1 MRRRRAR
8 PYRRRMTGVVKVQAP
23 RNRNTR
29 DGHRRAVEEFETAQH
44 RLLSRY
50 GIAAESRFID
60 VPAIG
65 GKAHVLVT
73 GEGPPL
79 AMVIGA
85 TTPAAFWAPLM
96 PQLSAYTL
104 YAMDLPGFGLTDPV
118 QYRTATMR
126 STAVDFLA
134 QVLDG
139 LGVDRCP
146 FLTHSMGSLW
156 TTWLSLDRPQRVT
169 AQVQVG
175 CPALILGT
183 SAPLPMRM
191 MSIPA
196 AGRLLLKLQP
206 PSVRQVERVFEMV
219 REAVSEIPEIR
230 DVLLACER
238 LPAYSPSMLA
248 LMNAVMRV
256 GKARPQI
263 ALTGEQLTLLRHPV
277 QLIWGDRDPFGSV
290 DVARR
295 SAGLLPDAELHII
308 AGGHAPWLN
317 RAEEVG
323 THARRFLNDHP
334 HR

>member
-1 MRRRRAR
+1 MRR
-8 PYRRRMTGVVKVQAP
+8 
-23 RNRNTR
+23 
-29 DGHRRAVEEFETAQH
+29 GHSRAVEEFEAAQH
-44 RLLSRY
+44 RLLSRH

-60 VPAIG
+60 VPSIG
-65 GKAHVLVT
+65 GRAHVLVT

-79 AMVIGA
+79 VMVIGA

-96 PQLSAYTL
+96 PHLSGYTL
-104 YAMDLPGFGLTDPV
+104 YAVDLPGFGLTDPV
-118 QYRTATMR
+118 EYRTATLR
-126 STAVDFLA
+126 AFAVDFLA

-139 LGVDRCP
+139 IGIDRCP
-146 FLTHSMGSLW
+146 FLTNSMGSLW
-156 TTWLSLDRPQRVT
+156 TTWLALDCPQRVT
-169 AQVQVG
+169 AQIQVG

-183 SAPLPMRM
+183 SAPPPIRM
-191 MSIPA
+191 VSIPA

-219 REAVSEIPEIR
+219 REEVSEIPEIR
-230 DVLLACER
+230 DVLLTCER
-238 LPAYSPSMLA
+238 LPGYGPSMLA
-248 LMNAVMRV
+248 LMNAVMRI

-263 ALTGEQLTLLRHPV
+263 ALTGEQLTQLRHPV

-295 SAGLLPDAELHII
+295 SAGLLPAAELHVV

-317 RAEEVG
+317 RAEEIG
-323 THARRFLNDHP
+323 PLARQFLHDHR

>member
-1 MRRRRAR
+1 
-8 PYRRRMTGVVKVQAP
+8 MTRVEKAQAP
-23 RNRNTR
+23 RNRTTR
-29 DGHRRAVEEFETAQH
+29 DGCSRAVEEFETAQH

-50 GIAAESRFID
+50 GIAAEARFID

-79 AMVIGA
+79 VMVIGA

-96 PQLSAYTL
+96 PQLSGYTL
-104 YAMDLPGFGLTDPV
+104 YAIDLPGFGLTDPV
-118 QYRTATMR
+118 AYRTATMR
-126 STAVDFLA
+126 TTVVDFMA
-134 QVLDG
+134 HVLDAI
-139 LGVDRCP
+139 GVDRCP
-146 FLTHSMGSLW
+146 FLSNSMGSLW

-175 CPALILGT
+175 CPAFILGT

-219 REAVSEIPEIR
+219 GEAVSEISEVR

-238 LPAYSPSMLA
+238 LPGYGPSMLS
-248 LMNAVMRV
+248 LMNAVMHV

-263 ALTGEQLTLLRHPV
+263 ALTGEQLTQVRHPL

-295 SAGLLPDAELHII
+295 LAGLLPDAELRVV

-323 THARRFLNDHP
+323 THARQFLHDHP
-334 HR
+334 PRRSS

>member
-1 MRRRRAR
+1 M
-8 PYRRRMTGVVKVQAP
+8 
-23 RNRNTR
+23 R
-29 DGHRRAVEEFETAQH
+29 DGQGRAVEEFEAAQH

-79 AMVIGA
+79 VMVIGG

-96 PQLSAYTL
+96 PQLSGYTL
-104 YAMDLPGFGLTDPV
+104 FAMDLPGFGLTDPV
-118 QYRTATMR
+118 EYRTATIR
-126 STAVDFLA
+126 ATAVDFLA

-139 LGVDRCP
+139 IGVDRGP
-146 FLTHSMGSLW
+146 FLTNSMGSLW
-156 TTWLSLDRPQRVT
+156 TTWLSLDWPQRVT

-175 CPALILGT
+175 CPAFILGT
-183 SAPLPMRM
+183 SAPPPMRM

-206 PSVRQVERVFEMV
+206 PSVRQVERVFAMV
-219 REAVSEIPEIR
+219 REEVSEISEIR
-230 DVLLACER
+230 DELLACER
-238 LPAYSPSMLA
+238 LPAYGPSMLS

-263 ALTGEQLTLLRHPV
+263 ALTGEQLTRLRHPV

-295 SAGLLPDAELHII
+295 SAGLLPDAELHVV
-308 AGGHAPWLN
+308 AGGHAPWFN

-323 THARRFLNDHP
+323 TLARRFLNDHP
-334 HR
+334 QVNGPGRNWSGE